1 MVLQANKMT
10 SFPFDRLW
18 WENTDRSNEGIHR
31 KKHAHIHIYNIY
43 IYVIYPH
50 YIHICNEQ
58 KTYALYVEFEDRH
71 SNRKQTYFK

>member
-1 MVLQANKMT
+1 MID
-10 SFPFDRLW
+10 FDERIQI
-18 WENTDRSNEGIHR
+18 DRDQMKAFIERNMIT
-31 KKHAHIHIYNIY
+31 YIY